1 MRWEIS
7 ICGNAVDITRLA
19 GEELPRLTPDLD
31 DPNQLT
37 LTLVDP
43 EGAAVT
49 DEVAHAAKARI
60 DAAVRNINGVGRLR
74 WGRAYG
80 GVSVRAIRS
89 FDAEGN
95 ATQRVYGGT
104 AYDHL
109 LPEEYADL
117 VERLGHRRPEPP
129 VGWDEIKAL
138 DLARL
143 TELAED
149 HPEVGRV
156 LHLVDLMLLG
166 DEEIDWVVANAAL
179 EIIAQNLKNRGLRG
193 QDLPAGA
200 AEVRRF
206 RATANSPEVLG
217 VRARH
222 GKDSGVQQARMNATE
237 ASWLVRRAAA
247 RWMADLLASA

>member
-1 MRWEIS
+1 MVS
-7 ICGNAVDITRLA
+7 
-19 GEELPRLTPDLD
+19 
-31 DPNQLT
+31 
-37 LTLVDP
+37 
-43 EGAAVT
+43 
-49 DEVAHAAKARI
+49 ARC
-60 DAAVRNINGVGRLR
+60 D

-95 ATQRVYGGT
+95 ETQRLYVGT
-104 AYDHL
+104 GYAHL
-109 LPEEYADL
+109 LPEEYADF

-156 LHLVDLMLLG
+156 LHLVDLMLVG
-166 DEEIDWVVANAAL
+166 DEEIDWVVAYSAL
-179 EIIAQNLKNRGLRG
+179 EIIEQNLKNRGLRA
-193 QDLPAGA
+193 QDLACWTRG
-200 AEVRRF
+200 ELERF

-222 GKDSGVQQARMNATE
+222 GKVSGVQQSRMNATE

-247 RWMADLLASA
+247 RWMADLLTSA